1 MKQKIIISDHHY
13 NVILIILDTILSMI
27 QGKCIDNKNK
37 VLQSSLLENFSDLIK
52 LNENTIVTRQSKI
65 VNKDFKDVG
74 WYIMNEGYLSPDQL
88 LKIKNFCFEITEHL
102 VENDTLGINRKKLVR
117 TLDFDSLVL
126 NMNTIF

>member
-1 MKQKIIISDHHY
+1 
-13 NVILIILDTILSMI
+13 VILIILDTILSMI